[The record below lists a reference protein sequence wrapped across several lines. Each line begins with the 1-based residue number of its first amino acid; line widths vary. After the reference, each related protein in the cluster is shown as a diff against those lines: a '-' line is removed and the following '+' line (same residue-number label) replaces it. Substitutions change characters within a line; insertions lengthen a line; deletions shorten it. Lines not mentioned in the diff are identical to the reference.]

1 MRGAEADPMSARRF
15 ALIVFAALA
24 VIFLAG
30 NIVVSNWFSSARLDL
45 TENQIYSISKGT
57 KRTLADL
64 NEPITLTFFYSRDA
78 AAGVPQVR
86 TYGARVRELLQTYA
100 RRSGGKVRI
109 LEVDPVRFTEAEDQ
123 AVAAGMEPLNPEQG
137 TDPIYLGIMG
147 ANAVDEKV
155 SIPQLAWDREPFLEY
170 ELTRLIAELQDADRR
185 KVALITSLPWEPEM
199 ASQEAGGQ
207 GGQPYIVAELSRMA
221 DIEKLQPDFT
231 GIDPDTDLLAIIHPW
246 ALTEQQLYVI
256 DQFLMTK
263 GRAFIAIDPAAVM
276 AAQAPGPFGMPAD
289 PSTSMSSLPI
299 FLQKWGVAM
308 SAEAVI
314 DRAHALPIQTMGPAG
329 QPVVMPQPLFFEIP
343 ADQMNREDLITASL
357 TRGMNVGAPG
367 ALTWTPTTGVTITP
381 LARTSGETMRIPG
394 QIALSRPA
402 PDMLLQQ
409 YVPASRQETVALR
422 LSGKLASA
430 FGATRP
436 ATVVVAPNE
445 VHVAASAGEAAII
458 LVSDVDFLD
467 DNFYLEGRQRQPLLD
482 NAAFVLNA
490 IDQLG
495 GSDALV
501 SLRSRA
507 PSLRR
512 MKVVEDIRN
521 NAQARMV
528 ETHEQLQ
535 SELADTEQSL
545 RALEAKGQGSGFFS
559 GNLGAE
565 LTSEERAQIEKF
577 RAKALDVRK
586 QPRAVERGYR
596 TELDRLEGWLIL
608 LNVWLAPLLVAAAG
622 VYMMMRRQ
630 RRTTDAKLADLMK
643 SESIKT
649 GDAA

>member
-1 MRGAEADPMSARRF
+1 MSARRF

-57 KRTLADL
+57 RRTLADL

-78 AAGVPQVR
+78 AAAYPQVR
-86 TYGARVRELLQTYA
+86 TYGARVRELLQTYS
-100 RRSGGKVRI
+100 RRSNGKVRI

-123 AVAAGMEPLNPEQG
+123 AVAAGIEPLNPEQG
-137 TDPIYLGIMG
+137 ADPIYLGIMG

-170 ELTRLIAELQDADRR
+170 ELTRLIAELQNADRKR
-185 KVALITSLPWEPEM
+185 VALITSLPWEPEM
-199 ASQEAGGQ
+199 ASQEAGG
-207 GGQPYIVAELSRMA
+207 GQPYIVGELARMA
-221 DIEKLQPDFT
+221 DVEKLQPDFT
-231 GIDPDTDLLAIIHPW
+231 GIDPDTDLLAIVHPW
-246 ALTEQQLYVI
+246 ALSEQQLYVI

-263 GRAFIAIDPAAVM
+263 GRAFIALDPAAVM

-289 PSTSMSSLPI
+289 PSTSMSSLPM

-343 ADQMNREDLITASL
+343 ADQMNREDLVTAGL

-367 ALTWTPTTGVTITP
+367 ALTWTPTPGIAVTP

-394 QIALSRPA
+394 EIALSRPA

-430 FGATRP
+430 FGAARP
-436 ATVVVAPNE
+436 ATVVAAPDS
-445 VHVAASAGEAAII
+445 VHVAASTGEAAII

-467 DNFYLEGRQRQPLLD
+467 DNFYLEGRARQPLLD

-490 IDQLG
+490 VDQLG

-528 ETHEQLQ
+528 ETQEQLQ
-535 SELADTEQSL
+535 SELAETEQSL
-545 RALEAKGQGSGFFS
+545 RTLEAKGQGSGFFS

-565 LTSEERAQIEKF
+565 LTGEERAQIEKF
-577 RAKALDVRK
+577 RAKALEVRK
-586 QPRAVERGYR
+586 QLRAVERGYR
-596 TELDRLEGWLIL
+596 TELDRLEGWLVL

-622 VYMMMRRQ
+622 VYMMIRRQ
-630 RRTTDAKLADLMK
+630 RRTTDAKLADMMK
-643 SESIKT
+643 AESGKT
-649 GDAA
+649 GGAA

>member
-1 MRGAEADPMSARRF
+1 MSARRF
-15 ALIVFAALA
+15 ALIAFAALA

-30 NIVVSNWFSSARLDL
+30 NVVVSSWFSAARLDL
-45 TENQIYSISKGT
+45 TENHLYSISKGT
-57 KRTLADL
+57 TRTLKDL

-78 AAGVPQVR
+78 AAPYPQVR

-100 RRSGGKVRI
+100 RRSHGKVRV

-123 AVAAGMEPLNPEQG
+123 AVAAGIEPLNAEQG
-137 TDPIYLGIMG
+137 ADPIYLGIVG
-147 ANAVDEKV
+147 VNAVDEKV
-155 SIPQLAWDREPFLEY
+155 AIPQLSWDREPFLEY
-170 ELTRLIAELQDADRR
+170 ELTRLIAELQNAQRK
-185 KVALITSLPWEPEM
+185 KVALITSLPWEPEQ
-199 ASQEAGGQ
+199 ATAEAGGAA
-207 GGQPYIVAELSRMA
+207 GQPYALSELVRMA
-221 DIEKLQPDFT
+221 DVQKLQPDFT
-231 GIDPDTDLLAIIHPW
+231 GIDPDTDLLAIVHPW

-276 AAQAPGPFGMPAD
+276 AAQAQGPFGMPAA
-289 PSTSMSSLPI
+289 PSNGSSSLPM
-299 FLQKWGVAM
+299 FLQKWGVTM
-308 SAEAVI
+308 GGEAVI

-329 QPVVMPQPLFFEIP
+329 QPVVMPQPLFFAIP
-343 ADQMNREDLITASL
+343 ADQMNREDLVTASL

-367 ALTWTPTTGVTITP
+367 ALTWTATPGLTVTP
-381 LARTSGETMRIPG
+381 LARTSGETMRIAG
-394 QIALSRPA
+394 ETALSRPDPA
-402 PDMLLQQ
+402 MLLQQ
-409 YVPASRQETVALR
+409 YVPASRQETVAIR

-436 ATVVVAPNE
+436 AAVVAAPNE
-445 VHVAASAGEAAII
+445 QHIAASTGEAAII

-467 DNFYLEGRQRQPLLD
+467 DNFYLDGRQHQPLLD
-482 NAAFVLNA
+482 NAAFFLNA

-512 MKVVEDIRN
+512 MEVVERIRN
-521 NAQARMV
+521 DAQARMV
-528 ETHEQLQ
+528 ETQEQLQ
-535 SELADTEQSL
+535 AELAETEQSL

-565 LTSEERAQIEKF
+565 LTNEERAQIEKF
-577 RAKALDVRK
+577 RAKTLEVRK
-586 QPRAVERGYR
+586 KLREVERGYR
-596 TELDRLEGWLIL
+596 TELDNLEGWLIL

-622 VYMMMRRQ
+622 VYMMLRRQ
-630 RRTTDAKLADLMK
+630 RRTADVKLSDLMK
-643 SESIKT
+643 EIESKPADQKAGSAT
-649 GDAA
+649 

>member
-1 MRGAEADPMSARRF
+1 MSARRF

-57 KRTLADL
+57 RRTLADL

-78 AAGVPQVR
+78 AAAYPQVR
-86 TYGARVRELLQTYA
+86 TYGARVRELLQTYS
-100 RRSGGKVRI
+100 RRSNGKVRI

-123 AVAAGMEPLNPEQG
+123 AVAAGIEPLNPEQG
-137 TDPIYLGIMG
+137 ADPIYLGIMG

-170 ELTRLIAELQDADRR
+170 ELTRLIAELQNADRKR
-185 KVALITSLPWEPEM
+185 VALITSLPWEPEV
-199 ASQEAGGQ
+199 AAQEAG
-207 GGQPYIVAELSRMA
+207 GGQPYIVGELARMA
-221 DIEKLQPDFT
+221 DVEKLQPDFT
-231 GIDPDTDLLAIIHPW
+231 GIDPDTDLLAIVHPW
-246 ALTEQQLYVI
+246 ALSEQQLYVI

-263 GRAFIAIDPAAVM
+263 GRAFIALDPAAVM

-289 PSTSMSSLPI
+289 PSTSMSSLPM

-343 ADQMNREDLITASL
+343 ADQMNREDLVTASL

-367 ALTWTPTTGVTITP
+367 ALTWTPTPGIAVTP

-394 QIALSRPA
+394 EIALSRPA

-430 FGATRP
+430 FGAARP
-436 ATVVVAPNE
+436 ATVVAAPDA
-445 VHVAASAGEAAII
+445 VHVAASTGEAAII

-467 DNFYLEGRQRQPLLD
+467 DNFYLEGRARQPLLD

-490 IDQLG
+490 VDQLG

-528 ETHEQLQ
+528 ETQEQLQ
-535 SELADTEQSL
+535 SELAETEQSL
-545 RALEAKGQGSGFFS
+545 RTLEAKGQGSGFFS

-565 LTSEERAQIEKF
+565 LTGEERAQIEKF
-577 RAKALDVRK
+577 RAKALEVRK
-586 QPRAVERGYR
+586 QLRAVERGYR
-596 TELDRLEGWLIL
+596 TELDRLEGWLVL

-622 VYMMMRRQ
+622 VYMMIRRQ
-630 RRTTDAKLADLMK
+630 RRTTDAKLADMMK
-643 SESIKT
+643 AESGKT
-649 GDAA
+649 GGAA

>member
-1 MRGAEADPMSARRF
+1 MSARRF
-15 ALIVFAALA
+15 ALIVFAALT
-24 VIFLAG
+24 VIFVAG
-30 NIVVSNWFSSARLDL
+30 NIVVSNWFASARLDL
-45 TENQIYSISKGT
+45 TENSIYSISKGT

-78 AAGVPQVR
+78 AAAYPQVR
-86 TYGARVRELLQTYA
+86 TYGARVRELLQTYS
-100 RRSGGKVRI
+100 RRSNGKVRV
-109 LEVDPVRFTEAEDQ
+109 LEVDPVRYTEAEDQ
-123 AVAAGMEPLNPEQG
+123 AVAAGIEPLNPEQG
-137 TDPIYLGIMG
+137 ADPIYLGIMG

-170 ELTRLIAELQDADRR
+170 ELTRLIAELQNPDR
-185 KVALITSLPWEPEM
+185 KKIALITSLPWEPEL
-199 ASQEAGGQ
+199 ASQEAGGE
-207 GGQPYIVAELSRMA
+207 GGQPYIVGELARMA

-231 GIDPDTDLLAIIHPW
+231 GLDPDVDLLAIIHPW
-246 ALTEQQLYVI
+246 ALSEQQLYVI

-263 GRAFIAIDPAAVM
+263 GRAFIALDPAAVM

-289 PSTSMSSLPI
+289 PSASMSSLPM

-343 ADQMNREDLITASL
+343 ADQTNREDLITANL
-357 TRGMNVGAPG
+357 TRGINVGAPG
-367 ALTWTPTTGVTITP
+367 ALTWSGTQGITITP

-430 FGATRP
+430 FAARP
-436 ATVVVAPNE
+436 ATVVAAPDA
-445 VHVAASAGEAAII
+445 VHVAASTGEAAVI

-467 DNFYLEGRQRQPLLD
+467 DNFYLDGRQRQPLLD

-521 NAQARMV
+521 NAQARRV
-528 ETHEQLQ
+528 ETQEQLQ
-535 SELADTEQSL
+535 AELADTEQSL

-565 LTSEERAQIEKF
+565 LTGEERAQIEKF
-577 RAKALDVRK
+577 RGKVLDVRK
-586 QPRAVERGYR
+586 QLRAVERGYR

-622 VYMMMRRQ
+622 VYMMIRRQ
-630 RRTTDAKLADLMK
+630 RRTTDAKLADMMK
-643 SESIKT
+643 TDTAKT
-649 GDAA
+649 GGAA